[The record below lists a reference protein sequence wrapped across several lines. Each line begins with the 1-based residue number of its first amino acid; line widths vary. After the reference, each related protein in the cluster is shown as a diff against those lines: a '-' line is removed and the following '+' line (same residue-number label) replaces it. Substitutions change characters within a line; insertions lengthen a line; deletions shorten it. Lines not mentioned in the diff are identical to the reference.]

1 MQQGTAYPIFIDVKG
16 RQRLSHKEEV
26 KRRTIAEEIA
36 DNCNQDKGS
45 NASQYAMQ
53 KSLFFIEL
61 FNCRLVRILMP
72 INLQKHVN
80 NKTGCCINGTSH
92 GPMRISFS

>member
-1 MQQGTAYPIFIDVKG
+1 MQQGTAYPIFIDAKG
-16 RQRLSHKEEV
+16 RQRLSHKEV

-53 KSLFFIEL
+53 QSLFFFIEL
-61 FNCRLVRILMP
+61 FSCRLVRILMP
-72 INLQKHVN
+72 INVHRHVN